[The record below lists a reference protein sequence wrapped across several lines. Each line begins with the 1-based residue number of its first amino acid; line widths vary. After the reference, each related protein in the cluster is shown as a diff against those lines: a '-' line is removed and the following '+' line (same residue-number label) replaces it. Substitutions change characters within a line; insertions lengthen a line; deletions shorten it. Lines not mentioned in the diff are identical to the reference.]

1 MKKPIICVDFDG
13 VLHSYT
19 SGWKGMGRIDD
30 PPVDG
35 AVAWLAGLIE
45 DGLRVA
51 IYSSR
56 SKSLRG
62 RRAMKRW
69 LLSAIR
75 DRYGPDLTSAD
86 DLFSEIEW
94 PWFKPPALIT
104 VDDRAWRFD
113 GSFPRPRQLRAFR
126 PWNKRGEVAPTG
138 AAP

>member
-35 AVAWLAGLIE
+35 AIDWLIDLIVAGF
-45 DGLRVA
+45 RVS

-56 SKSLRG
+56 SKSLQG

-69 LLSAIR
+69 LR
-75 DRYGPDLTSAD
+75 QHWGGGGG
-86 DLFSEIEW
+86 FSEIEW
-94 PWFKPPALIT
+94 PWFKPPAHVT
-104 VDDRAWRFD
+104 VDDRAWCFA
-113 GSFPRPRQLRAFR
+113 GLFPSPEGLRAFK
-126 PWNKRGEVAPTG
+126 PWNKRNEGAPTG